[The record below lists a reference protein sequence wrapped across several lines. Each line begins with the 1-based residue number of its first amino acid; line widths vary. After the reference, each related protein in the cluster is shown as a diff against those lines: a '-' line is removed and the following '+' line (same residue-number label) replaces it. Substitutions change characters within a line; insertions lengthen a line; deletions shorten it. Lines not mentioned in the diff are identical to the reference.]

1 MNYIS
6 MKQHTT
12 TYTQKGF
19 SLIETLIGISIFLIV
34 FIGFSEVS
42 RKSLE
47 NIDVTKR
54 KITAQYL
61 AEEGVEYVKQIQ
73 KSYILQGKKKQDFLQ
88 EFVQPRCAIGCDF
101 YISNPHSENNPAID
115 DSGLFITEG
124 APIGTIGVAI
134 FTGNP
139 NAPIPQLSVF
149 KFGAL
154 ALSNVYDTA
163 KVSSPYARLVTI
175 QDIPGQ
181 DPNRSQ
187 ALKVVSTVYIQ
198 PLGSTT
204 QIPTAVAEEII
215 HFDFP

>member
-1 MNYIS
+1 MKHIS
-6 MKQHTT
+6 IKQHTI
-12 TYTQKGF
+12 YEHSGF

-34 FIGFSEVS
+34 FVGFSEVS

-73 KSYILQGKKKQDFLQ
+73 KSYLLQGKSRQDFLQ
-88 EFVQPRCAIGCDF
+88 EFVQPRCNIGCDF

-115 DSGLFITEG
+115 DSGVFITEG
-124 APIGTIGVAI
+124 APIGNIGVAI

-139 NAPIPQLSVF
+139 NAPIPQLSLF

-154 ALSNVYDTA
+154 ALSNVYDTS
-163 KVSSPYARLVTI
+163 KTLSPYSRLVTI
-175 QDIPGQ
+175 QDLPGQ
-181 DPNRSQ
+181 DLNVSQ
-187 ALKVVSTVYIQ
+187 GLKIVSTVYIQ